1 MAEKRLIDANALIE
15 LVADDLWAYE
25 VEQFEHYVS
34 KTPTVDAVEVVRCKD
49 CENCVAHLFQNGE
62 VHFYECD
69 VHDIEVETD
78 DFCSYGERK
87 TDANL

>member
-15 LVADDLWAYE
+15 LVANELWAYE

-49 CENCVAHLFQNGE
+49 CLH
-62 VHFYECD
+62 YEFGVCLKIYSD
-69 VHDIEVETD
+69 GNVSADAWQEWEPD
-78 DFCSYGERK
+78 DFCSYGEKREV
-87 TDANL
+87 